1 MFDDLANGAVW
12 ETDCLV
18 AFYDITGFVTFTKG
32 RSPAGMLT
40 LYAGYLELT
49 GTIVE
54 DAANG
59 IAALR
64 HVQHIGDAWLRD
76 QGGSGPAVFKAHW
89 GTVAFSFVAAPDRKR
104 LDAYGVTVDTTAVLN
119 SREPGVSMTHP
130 RSFGNSV
137 LLDARLSK
145 CPNRR

>member
-1 MFDDLANGAVW
+1 
-12 ETDCLV
+12 
-18 AFYDITGFVTFTKG
+18 
-32 RSPAGMLT
+32 MLT

-64 HVQHIGDAWLRD
+64 QVQHIGDAWLRD

-119 SREPGVSMTHP
+119 SPEARASMTP
-130 RSFGNSV
+130 QVFPK
-137 LLDARLSK
+137 LSAVSRK
-145 CPNRR
+145 TFTNPKPPVTNTPAAAQRRPAPQYDRPT